1 MLVAN
6 KDCDVSS
13 RWMYNERN
21 DNRRTTRDVEIVS
34 LLLAKGADPNAKDHK
49 GVSVLYMAVSAACS
63 MDMDIDGVEIV
74 NLLLDAGARL
84 EDLEIMPKGMG
95 RWVLETIMER
105 RTSSKSS
112 PLQDS
117 SSWGVRASDSLHDS
131 GETVWPFG

>member
-34 LLLAKGADPNAKDHK
+34 LLLAKGANPNAKDHK

-95 RWVLETIMER
+95 RWVLESIMER

-112 PLQDS
+112 PSQDS
-117 SSWGVRASDSLHDS
+117 SSWGGRTSGSLHDS
-131 GETVWPFG
+131 EETVWPFG